1 MANWEQK
8 YDELSADF
16 SKLTRDIAKA
26 TAGPGWPSWVCPL
39 GSPNRMSP
47 AAQDTLN
54 SSKRH

>member
-26 TAGPGWPSWVCPL
+26 TAGPG
-39 GSPNRMSP
+39 
-47 AAQDTLN
+47 
-54 SSKRH
+54 